1 MNITQNIFAFKWGIK
16 LLCLKEAWRNLTT
29 RLPLSVA
36 PNILAVY
43 RAISEYLELA
53 REQVQ

>member
-16 LLCLKEAWRNLTT
+16 LLCLIEAWRNLTT